1 MLAAHVAARRPG
13 WAQRPPVIGL
23 ETGLADSE
31 LVRRAAAGQV
41 AVEMALVL
49 GVVLAV
55 GLSFGQLAGFGL
67 AAAKVNHATQVA
79 AFTAASTD
87 ATPRSSETPCWAV
100 TGGLQDP
107 GAYRDAEICRSVVA
121 NVGDLDLNGLTISV
135 SPEGAADRAHH
146 PVQVTVTYQAPISS
160 PLLRWLLGAT
170 YATTAQASSWSN

>member
-1 MLAAHVAARRPG
+1 M
-13 WAQRPPVIGL
+13 
-23 ETGLADSE
+23 
-31 LVRRAAAGQV
+31 RRAAAGQV

-49 GVVLAV
+49 GVVLAI

-67 AAAKVNHATQVA
+67 AAAKVNHAAQVA

-87 ATPRSSETPCWAV
+87 ATPLSSETPCWAV

-107 GAYRDAEICRSVVA
+107 GAYRDAEICRTVVA
-121 NVGDLDLNGLTISV
+121 NVGNLDLNGLTISV

-146 PVQVTVTYQAPISS
+146 AVQVTVTYQAPITS

-170 YATTAQASSWSN
+170 YATSAQASSWSN

>member
-1 MLAAHVAARRPG
+1 
-13 WAQRPPVIGL
+13 
-23 ETGLADSE
+23 
-31 LVRRAAAGQV
+31 
-41 AVEMALVL
+41 MALVL

-67 AAAKVNHATQVA
+67 AAAKVNHAAQVA

-87 ATPRSSETPCWAV
+87 ATPLSSETPCWAV

-146 PVQVTVTYQAPISS
+146 PVQVTVTYQAPITS

>member
-1 MLAAHVAARRPG
+1 MRR
-13 WAQRPPVIGL
+13 V
-23 ETGLADSE
+23 
-31 LVRRAAAGQV
+31 AAGQV

-49 GVVLAV
+49 GVVLAI

-67 AAAKVNHATQVA
+67 AAAKVDHAAQVA

-87 ATPRSSETPCWAV
+87 ATPLSSETPCWAV

-107 GAYRDAEICRSVVA
+107 GAYRDAEICRTVVA
-121 NVGDLDLNGLTISV
+121 NVGNLDLNGLTISV

-146 PVQVTVTYQAPISS
+146 PVQVTVTYQAPITS

-170 YATTAQASSWSN
+170 YATTAQASSWAN

>member
-1 MLAAHVAARRPG
+1 M
-13 WAQRPPVIGL
+13 
-23 ETGLADSE
+23 
-31 LVRRAAAGQV
+31 RRAAAGQV

-49 GVVLAV
+49 GVVLAI

-67 AAAKVNHATQVA
+67 AAAKVNHAAQVA

-87 ATPRSSETPCWAV
+87 ATPLSSETPCWAV

-146 PVQVTVTYQAPISS
+146 PVQVTVTYQAPITS

>member
-1 MLAAHVAARRPG
+1 
-13 WAQRPPVIGL
+13 
-23 ETGLADSE
+23 
-31 LVRRAAAGQV
+31 
-41 AVEMALVL
+41 MALVL
-49 GVVLAV
+49 GVVLAI

-67 AAAKVNHATQVA
+67 AAAKVNHAAQVA

-146 PVQVTVTYQAPISS
+146 PVQVTVTYQAPITS

>member
-1 MLAAHVAARRPG
+1 
-13 WAQRPPVIGL
+13 
-23 ETGLADSE
+23 
-31 LVRRAAAGQV
+31 
-41 AVEMALVL
+41 MALVL
-49 GVVLAV
+49 GVVLAI

-67 AAAKVNHATQVA
+67 AAAKVNHAAQVA

-87 ATPRSSETPCWAV
+87 ATPLSSETPCWAV